1 MKSKEDKLHVEK
13 LVPASV
19 DLSKLRNVVKHDV
32 VKKMYIMQ
40 RSSILKI
47 KYLILQTQLP
57 MLLLILNIP
66 NSQYY

>member
-1 MKSKEDKLHVEK
+1 MKSKEDKLHVDK
-13 LVPASV
+13 LVPVSV
-19 DLSKLRNVVKHDV
+19 DLSKLINVVKHDV

-40 RSSILKI
+40 RSSILKT
-47 KYLILQTQLP
+47 KYLILLTQLP